1 MTQRLGILVLSLVV
15 GTSLVFA
22 TGCPHPYSGKPDSL
36 KRMKKKKKPE
46 AEPGEAKPDEIAWDD
61 KCRVNFQDD
70 KPPKSRKVKPAKAL
84 SSEADGMLVN
94 AEELDGERRILK
106 VVDAINKLK
115 SALGQDQF
123 SPLATYKLAVAY
135 TLVQKKGCALM
146 LLQRLND
153 LQRMPEVAREAEL
166 VIKRAQLDQTFDPFR
181 KDADAAMGM

>member
-1 MTQRLGILVLSLVV
+1 MTQRLGIVVLLCVV
-15 GTSLVFA
+15 GTAMVFA
-22 TGCPHPYSGKPDSL
+22 TGCPHPYSGKPESL
-36 KRMKKKKKPE
+36 KKMKKKNPPE
-46 AEPGEAKPDEIAWDD
+46 PEPGEVKPDEVAWDD

-70 KPPKSRKVKPAKAL
+70 KPPKSRKIAPAKSM
-84 SSEADGMLVN
+84 SSEADGMLVE
-94 AEELDGERRILK
+94 AEDLDGERRILK
-106 VVDAINKLK
+106 VVDAIKKLK

-135 TLVQKKGCALM
+135 TLVNKKGCALM

-153 LQRMPEVAREAEL
+153 LQRMPAVAREAEL